1 MVDMGEQA
9 PTRIA
14 GFFSVASGLLHG
26 VAVGLHTDHPTSA
39 RVFAILAVVQVT
51 AGLASVIAASKK
63 IDALV
68 AFINVVSVI
77 GWVVAKTVGIGFVD
91 GLKSVEGVQTTDL
104 LCAILAGLSVVFAVA
119 PGLTSRLSLER
130 TSAIALAAILAIP
143 GMVTASGHDHGSSAS
158 TWPRP
163 YFPGIGIDIEGVD
176 GVSVDQENRAR
187 QLVLD
192 TQRDLMRWS
201 DYRVAQDEGWMS
213 IGDERTGYEH
223 FVNPMTLLDGK
234 FLDSKAPESIVYK
247 VYGDTRILVSAMYMA
262 NLGTGIDDAELTD
275 YAGRLM
281 QWHIHDNLC
290 WKLGDDLR
298 PSITGITDADDECPK
313 GSRRADVRIP
323 MVHVWVVPHPC
334 GPFAAVEGLAEGQAS
349 VPTNER
355 VDICGEH
362 SH

>member
-1 MVDMGEQA
+1 MGIMSDA
-9 PTRIA
+9 TPTRIA
-14 GFFSVASGLLHG
+14 GIFSIASGLLHG

-39 RVFAILAVVQVT
+39 RVFAILAIVQIAV
-51 AGLASVIAASKK
+51 GLASVFASSRKF
-63 IDALV
+63 DALV
-68 AFINVVSVI
+68 AFVNAVSVG
-77 GWVVAKTVGIGFVD
+77 GWVVAKTVGIGFVA
-91 GLKSVEGVQTTDL
+91 GLETVESVQATDL
-104 LCAILAGLSVVFAVA
+104 LCAILAALAVVFAVA
-119 PGLTSRLSLER
+119 PRLASRLSLEG
-130 TSAIALAAILAIP
+130 TSAIGLAVILAVP
-143 GMVTASGHDHGSSAS
+143 AMVTASGHDHGSSS
-158 TWPRP
+158 SDWPRP

-176 GVSVDQENRAR
+176 GVSAEQESRAR

-192 TQRDLMRWS
+192 TQQDLMRWS
-201 DYRVAQDEGWMS
+201 DYRVAQDEGWVS

-223 FVNPMTLLDGK
+223 FVNPMTLLDGR

-275 YAGRLM
+275 YAGPLM

-290 WKLGDDLR
+290 WKLGADMR
-298 PSITGITDADDECPK
+298 PSITGITDGNDECPE

-349 VPTNER
+349 VPTEER
-355 VDICGEH
+355 VDICGAH